1 MRKWD
6 QDETAEAGERLE
18 KLYGR
23 EEAMEID
30 SRKLKD
36 HPDVPGESRMEGTR
50 ANLGIKIGPDVTV
63 GSVQGSPK
71 RSVNIHCDP
80 NWWARLFHW
89 SSSCSCIRHY
99 LDESVCG
106 VNWRMIAEQLGRDK
120 PSKGE
125 HLGRDKPRERERC
138 LGRDKPRGR
147 LRKDALDETNQGE
160 D

>member
-1 MRKWD
+1 M
-6 QDETAEAGERLE
+6 E

-50 ANLGIKIGPDVTV
+50 ANLGIKIGPDVAV

-80 NWWARLFHW
+80 NWWAFMLMH
-89 SSSCSCIRHY
+89 
-99 LDESVCG
+99 
-106 VNWRMIAEQLGRDK
+106 
-120 PSKGE
+120 
-125 HLGRDKPRERERC
+125 
-138 LGRDKPRGR
+138 
-147 LRKDALDETNQGE
+147 
-160 D
+160 

>member
-1 MRKWD
+1 M
-6 QDETAEAGERLE
+6 ERME
-18 KLYGR
+18 KLYDR
-23 EEAMEID
+23 EEVMEKG

>member
-1 MRKWD
+1 M
-6 QDETAEAGERLE
+6 E
-18 KLYGR
+18 KLYDR
-23 EEAMEID
+23 EEVMEKG

>member
-6 QDETAEAGERLE
+6 QDETAEARKRME

-63 GSVQGSPK
+63 GQ
-71 RSVNIHCDP
+71 
-80 NWWARLFHW
+80 
-89 SSSCSCIRHY
+89 CSQ
-99 LDESVCG
+99 
-106 VNWRMIAEQLGRDK
+106 IAEEVSEYPL
-120 PSKGE
+120 
-125 HLGRDKPRERERC
+125 
-138 LGRDKPRGR
+138 
-147 LRKDALDETNQGE
+147 
-160 D
+160 

>member
-1 MRKWD
+1 M
-6 QDETAEAGERLE
+6 E
-18 KLYGR
+18 KG
-23 EEAMEID
+23 

-36 HPDVPGESRMEGTR
+36 HPDVPGELRMEGTR

-125 HLGRDKPRERERC
+125 Y
-138 LGRDKPRGR
+138 LGRDKPRGIR
-147 LRKDALDETNQGE
+147 QCENSGLGE
-160 D
+160 PLGASEP